1 MPIRYALCR
10 ILTAVGMLTACRGD
24 TAWRHR
30 EEIPEPLVGSMVE
43 APHSYTRISSVH
55 ELPDGRVLV
64 LDYLDRSL
72 FALDLVQG
80 TRIPVSRTGQG
91 PGEYESPKVLHPFRG
106 DSIVLIDDARFNGVM
121 VLSPQG
127 RPVGLRRTGHG
138 ELNKRFESSRTAS
151 DTSGY
156 LYAWVALGDTVDG
169 AFALRLDSAD
179 IERIDLQTGH
189 LDTIAR
195 LSREQTA
202 PSMTVAAR
210 AAPTANE
217 PFRRQNIPFLVADHW
232 TVLPDGTFAL
242 VSVSPYRVT
251 FEAPSGERTV
261 GPELPFT
268 PIPVSTRHKEVW
280 RERDMGMKRVLIF
293 TTGTVVAAN
302 RQVPL
307 GEPDTWPPYLPP
319 FVDDG
324 VTAAPDGTVWIQRT
338 TEADSA
344 PVVDVIARDGTLKH
358 RLRLPLS
365 TRFITASHRFI
376 YLVRI
381 DADDHEYVQRWPRPT
396 DNERSAR

>member
-1 MPIRYALCR
+1 MPFRYSLCR
-10 ILTAVGMLTACRGD
+10 TLVTVGVLTSCRGD
-24 TAWRHR
+24 TASRHQ

-43 APHSYTRISSVH
+43 APHSYTRIASVR

-106 DSIVLIDDARFNGVM
+106 DSLVLIDDARFNSVM

-127 RPVGLRRTGHG
+127 TPIGLRRTGHE
-138 ELNKRFESSRTAS
+138 ELNKRFEAWRTAS
-151 DTSGY
+151 DTSGF
-156 LYAWVALGDTVDG
+156 LYAWVALGDTADG
-169 AFALRLDSAD
+169 AFALRLDSAA
-179 IERIDLQTGH
+179 IERIDLQTRQ

-195 LSREQTA
+195 ISRQQTA
-202 PSMTVAAR
+202 PGMTAAAG
-210 AAPTANE
+210 AAPTANQ
-217 PFRRQNIPFLVADHW
+217 PFRRQHIPFLVADHW

-242 VSVSPYRVT
+242 VSVNPYRVT
-251 FEAPSGERTV
+251 FAGPTGERTV

-268 PIPVSTRHKEVW
+268 PIPVSTRHQESW
-280 RERDMGMKRVLIF
+280 RERDMGLKRVLIF
-293 TTGTVVAAN
+293 TTGAVVAEN
-302 RQVPL
+302 KQVPL

-319 FVDDG
+319 FIDDG

-344 PVVDVIARDGTLKH
+344 PVVDVIARDGTLRH
-358 RLRLPLS
+358 RLQLPLH
-365 TRFITASHRFI
+365 TRFIAASHRYI
-376 YLVRI
+376 YLVRT
-381 DADDHEYVQRWPRPT
+381 DADDLEYVQRWPRPT
-396 DNERSAR
+396 DH